1 MCTPG
6 TTVHPPRMNPKI
18 RVAVRP
24 TLPDALNV
32 AHISMMPSG
41 LSRALQRDFRKG
53 APASIA
59 NTHRQDSF

>member
-1 MCTPG
+1 
-6 TTVHPPRMNPKI
+6 
-18 RVAVRP
+18 
-24 TLPDALNV
+24 
-32 AHISMMPSG
+32 MMPSG